1 MKYLVT
7 GHKGYIGS
15 DLTNKLLKLGHEVIG
30 IDNGYFEDCRFD
42 EYPRKSLYQSLKKDL
57 REITEIDLEG
67 MTLDTL

>member
-42 EYPRKSLYQSLKKDL
+42 EYPRKL
-57 REITEIDLEG
+57 I
-67 MTLDTL
+67 